1 MPEFKAKYRNAQIY
15 WIHCKDP
22 QIKEFYVGSTC
33 NYSKRKRDHIY
44 NCHTLG
50 NEAYYRPLYVY
61 IRDNGGWNNFWMDT
75 IEQYCC
81 DTRTELRMNEQEWIN
96 ILEPKLNKLRAY
108 MTPEQLIQYHYNK
121 YRTTEYK
128 NNQKQV
134 IQCSNCD
141 KTYTKRNKTT
151 HQKTSYCK
159 NYNVTASE
167 SESESF
173 IESDTD
179 VE

>member
-33 NYSKRKRDHIY
+33 NYSKRKSKHIFGC
-44 NCHTLG
+44 NTIG
-50 NEAYYRPLYVY
+50 NDEYYKPLYVY
-61 IRDNGGWNNFWMDT
+61 IRNNGGWNNFWMDT

-81 DTRTELRMNEQEWIN
+81 DNRTELRMNEQEWIN
-96 ILEPKLNKLRAY
+96 ILEPSLNKVKAFIS
-108 MTPEQLIQYHYNK
+108 TEDLIEYKYNY
-121 YRTTEYK
+121 YRTIEYK
-128 NNQKQV
+128 NNRKQI

-141 KTYTKRNKTT
+141 KTYTKRHKTT
-151 HQKTSYCK
+151 HQKSKYCK
-159 NYNVTASE
+159 NYNVSASE